1 MKMISPQGET
11 LDIPGPGRR
20 ALEALGWSV
29 VGGEPEAPKRR
40 TSTRKKSSDDEE

>member
-1 MKMISPQGET
+1 MKMVSPQGEE
-11 LDIPGPGRR
+11 LEIPGAGRR
-20 ALEALGWSV
+20 SLEALGWSV

>member
-1 MKMISPQGET
+1 MKMTSPQGEE
-11 LDIPGPGRR
+11 LEIPGPGRR

-40 TSTRKKSSDDEE
+40 TSRRKSNDDEE